1 MARVGIVFGLI
12 LCGITFAGLVA
23 TSAKIPTQFYSMM
36 LGIPI
41 LFCGVVSLNPHRRRL
56 SMMVAAGISAIGAL
70 VGALWVIYRL
80 FAVSGEATSIERFS
94 LRLIA
99 IMTVVCLLFV
109 IFSMVGFAKMN
120 RRLLRQSR
128 GSVGSVRL
136 SESEHDSNDD
146 SDVVHTSET
155 A

>member
-23 TSAKIPTQFYSMM
+23 TSAKIPTQFYPMM

-56 SMMVAAGISAIGAL
+56 SMMVAAGIAATGAL
-70 VGALWVIYRL
+70 LGALWVMYRL
-80 FAVSGEATSIERFS
+80 FAVASDATSVERFS

-109 IFSMVGFAKMN
+109 IFSFVGFAKMN
-120 RRLLRQSR
+120 RRLLGQTK
-128 GSVGSVRL
+128 GSVGAIRL
-136 SESEHDSNDD
+136 SESERDSTDD
-146 SDVVHTSET
+146 SDVVRTSES